1 MVLKYMKS
9 AFSRRCSLIHPPLT
23 HTVYKHISLV
33 TLLEK
38 TGECIVFPQL
48 PQMSLVNVSQMG
60 SYPRLSSAAASGLSG
75 DTCFLRAE
83 ETQALIWGS
92 CSHHLFHISSAQ
104 TKASTWTEDRWSPL
118 SFSCVPT
125 NSEMY
130 VHGASL
136 ILTGLSAIMD
146 WWSVS
151 FMQTREDH
159 SPLCPAC
166 QPLQTLSRD
175 FHLLSVARP
184 KLLYMFVFLPT
195 FSTLFFHSFYPLTV
209 VRSGEKSIQGKW
221 RVVIISVLSADWG
234 CWVPWGYFIF
244 SVNISYFVF
253 FCLLCI

>member
-1 MVLKYMKS
+1 M
-9 AFSRRCSLIHPPLT
+9 
-23 HTVYKHISLV
+23 
-33 TLLEK
+33 
-38 TGECIVFPQL
+38 PQL
-48 PQMSLVNVSQMG
+48 PQMSSVNVSQTG

-130 VHGASL
+130 VHGTSL
-136 ILTGLSAIMD
+136 ILTGLSAIMY

-151 FMQTREDH
+151 FMQTPQDH
-159 SPLCPAC
+159 SPICLAC
-166 QPLQTLSRD
+166 QPLQSLSRD
-175 FHLLSVARP
+175 YHLLSVARP
-184 KLLYMFVFLPT
+184 KLLYMFVFLPN
-195 FSTLFFHSFYPLTV
+195 FSNLFVHSFYPLTV

-244 SVNISYFVF
+244 TVNISYFVF
-253 FCLLCI
+253 FCLLCT